1 MNIRHTTSAAR
12 SQSGMTLVELMIALL
27 LGLLLMAGVIQI
39 FLSNRAAY
47 AFNEGLSRLQENGRF
62 AMDTLSFHA
71 RMAGYLGCLSE
82 VSVSNNLTNTNP
94 LAFDFGQGL
103 FGYEAVGTSPDDPFN
118 PEVNTPAWSGGLPA
132 TLVGAVAP
140 GSDVL
145 IIRNA
150 SAESHALVP
159 PFSDADKVYVNASS
173 TEYSAGEIAIVSDCQ
188 KASVFQITGV
198 SNEATGIGLSH
209 TAGLYTPGNAAASES
224 WDTDQMYAVGAE
236 MRRAETWLYYVGTRE
251 DSTPALFQRRLSL
264 NSAGN
269 AVDFVEEE
277 LVEGVDTLQVL
288 FGVDTDDDGAVDV
301 YEPANA
307 VADWNRVVS
316 VRIGLLVRAPTEHGN
331 EVDTRIYNVNEM
343 WFDPPDDRRVREV
356 FTTTI
361 AIRNRLP

>member
-1 MNIRHTTSAAR
+1 
-12 SQSGMTLVELMIALL
+12 
-27 LGLLLMAGVIQI
+27 IQI

-173 TEYSAGEIAIVSDCQ
+173 TEYSAGEIAIVS
-188 KASVFQITGV
+188 
-198 SNEATGIGLSH
+198 
-209 TAGLYTPGNAAASES
+209 
-224 WDTDQMYAVGAE
+224 
-236 MRRAETWLYYVGTRE
+236 
-251 DSTPALFQRRLSL
+251 
-264 NSAGN
+264 
-269 AVDFVEEE
+269 
-277 LVEGVDTLQVL
+277 
-288 FGVDTDDDGAVDV
+288 
-301 YEPANA
+301 
-307 VADWNRVVS
+307 
-316 VRIGLLVRAPTEHGN
+316 
-331 EVDTRIYNVNEM
+331 
-343 WFDPPDDRRVREV
+343 
-356 FTTTI
+356 
-361 AIRNRLP
+361 